1 MNLSGS
7 FSSKNLKTHIL
18 NYDSEPSRNPSNFI
32 NSKRN
37 YKKPMMLNKSLKL
50 EFYSGYNLKNE
61 RLEAGN
67 YSFVVYLSPT
77 SLTTE
82 MK

>member
-1 MNLSGS
+1 
-7 FSSKNLKTHIL
+7 
-18 NYDSEPSRNPSNFI
+18 
-32 NSKRN
+32 
-37 YKKPMMLNKSLKL
+37 MMLNKSLKL